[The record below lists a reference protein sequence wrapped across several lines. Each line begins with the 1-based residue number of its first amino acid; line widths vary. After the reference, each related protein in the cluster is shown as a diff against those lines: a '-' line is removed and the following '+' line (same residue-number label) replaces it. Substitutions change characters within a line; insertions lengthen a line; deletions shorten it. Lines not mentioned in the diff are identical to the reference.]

1 MIVINHHVTFMTG
14 NVLMLKA
21 KGWVKKIVIRELPFD
36 FYGGARMKFE
46 KNRQDR
52 SFE

>member
-1 MIVINHHVTFMTG
+1 MATEGYIN
-14 NVLMLKA
+14 L
-21 KGWVKKIVIRELPFD
+21 RELPFD

-46 KNRQDR
+46 KNRQDM

>member
-1 MIVINHHVTFMTG
+1 MSFIGGGGVTMSQAL
-14 NVLMLKA
+14 VSE
-21 KGWVKKIVIRELPFD
+21 KKFPIYLRELPFD